1 MTKGKRCISV
11 IVSTAM
17 IGTLFTG
24 CGLTDKM
31 TDKMTSMITDS
42 TDVTE
47 TISKKIK
54 MDQF

>member
-42 TDVTE
+42 VDVTE
-47 TISKKIK
+47 TISKKSK
-54 MDQF
+54 